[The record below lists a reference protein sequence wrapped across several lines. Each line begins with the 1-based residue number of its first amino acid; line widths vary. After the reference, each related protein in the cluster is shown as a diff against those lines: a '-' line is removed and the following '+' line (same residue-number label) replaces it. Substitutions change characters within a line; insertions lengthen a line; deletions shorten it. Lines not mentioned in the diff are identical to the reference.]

1 MQTKLRMLTVPAMTF
16 VAGLLSTSAL
26 PAATA
31 PKTVHPAAASSNRQ
45 LSSGKPNYVGVAS
58 WYGKPWQGRKM
69 ANGKPFDRNQMTA
82 AAWNIPLGTM
92 VKVVNLKNGN
102 VVDVTVTDR
111 GPHPRLRRAI
121 DLSEAAATRLDYIQD
136 GLTSV
141 FIIPMPNPNFES
153 SVTSAELLEP
163 ADAAP
168 SEDAPLQLEMP
179 GPKPTV
185 MAASLMSDVPNQSR

>member
-1 MQTKLRMLTVPAMTF
+1 MLTFPAMTF

-26 PAATA
+26 TAATA
-31 PKTVHPAAASSNRQ
+31 PKTVQATTIKTNQ
-45 LSSGKPNYVGVAS
+45 VFGGKPKYVGTAS

-69 ANGKPFDRNQMTA
+69 ANGKPFDRYQMTA

-102 VVDVTVTDR
+102 AVDVTVTDR

-141 FIIPMPNPNFES
+141 FIIPMPGTAAFES
-153 SVTSAELLEP
+153 STIAAELIEP
-163 ADAAP
+163 ADAPAQ
-168 SEDAPLQLEMP
+168 DVPLQFETP
-179 GPKPTV
+179 EAKPPV
-185 MAASLMSDVPNQSR
+185 MAAALVADAPNQPR

>member
-1 MQTKLRMLTVPAMTF
+1 MQTKLRLLAVPAMTF

-31 PKTVHPAAASSNRQ
+31 PKTVHRAASSNQQ
-45 LSSGKPNYVGVAS
+45 LAGKKPNYVGLAS

-69 ANGKPFDRNQMTA
+69 ANGKPFDRTKMTA

-121 DLSEAAATRLDYIQD
+121 DLSEAAATQLDYIQD

-141 FIIPMPNPNFES
+141 FVIPMPNPNFES
-153 SVTSAELLEP
+153 SVTSAELIEP
-163 ADAAP
+163 ADAVP
-168 SEDAPLQLEMP
+168 FDDAPLQLEMSAA
-179 GPKPTV
+179 KPAV
-185 MAASLMSDVPNQSR
+185 MAASLLSDVPNQSR